1 MTHCVLGA
9 FLVALLIGR
18 PVSAQVTSDAQ
29 LRGIVRDATEA
40 VVVTATVVIVSP
52 QLIGGPRTLQVGID
66 GQWRAAALSP
76 GTYTVSV
83 SAPAFEPVVR
93 EDVRLLAGATLI
105 VDTRL
110 AIAPVAERTQVDHAG
125 PVVDVTS
132 AAVTFTLSEP
142 MLRGVPTLRAFS
154 SLINLAPGVAGDQAF
169 GGSKLS
175 NGLYVDGIDTT
186 EAAEQGPWLRFNQNW
201 LQDFQIAGL
210 GADAEYGLSTGVAA
224 YGHVRSGT
232 NRYAGLAE
240 AWRIPGAWVANN
252 TEKLSEALQRRFA
265 SARIDSYWTANGQLG
280 GPVRRDHLW
289 FFAGV
294 EYITSDTGPAGYQ
307 GSDRVELDDAR
318 SIGRLTWNAWSAARL
333 DGFVQGGHRRIRNS
347 NLSAQVPRE
356 AATLFEQ
363 PQISA
368 TVRLTQPVGQT
379 LLFDLQYAGW
389 QSPGKQEP
397 QPPGSRNG
405 PPGRYDALSNT
416 FSVNTQIYIRDD
428 RWRQFVAGSATWYG
442 STGGL
447 THDAR
452 FGIQIERSREA
463 TTFGLPGGRTFT
475 DFGGVPSEV
484 IFQDESVN
492 RGDTARMTLFVQD
505 RLRLGSRITL
515 LPGLRVDRFRWS
527 TAERRNVL
535 ATTPF
540 SPRLGVAWDVRANHE
555 TVVRAHYGRY
565 TDPAFAQPVL
575 LSDNANPWVQIVA
588 RVVGPDQ
595 FEEISRRDSRGG
607 RTLDPD
613 IEHSYVD
620 QFVGG
625 LEHQLGSGFAVLGQY
640 IHREFRSFI
649 QFQNPN
655 VEWIPVERRDPGRD
669 GVPGTGDDGTV
680 FTVFSRIATGPV
692 LSVYKNLE
700 NARRQY
706 RGAQFVV
713 RTTGGGPLQLQASYT
728 RSQTRGTMPTSLHA
742 NAGVRFQGAT
752 TNPNRLINGD
762 ENTAYDP
769 TNEIKILSVWNPP
782 QFGGWVVGGVYRYL
796 TGGAWGRTFFAT
808 GLAHGGESIR
818 AEPRDTNRLPAINQL
833 DLHVEKSLRLGTRS
847 LGAFADVFNVWN
859 QGVPDSEWGGDAVN
873 TASGPNLGV
882 PLLWRP
888 PRQVRVGLQF
898 TF

>member
-1 MTHCVLGA
+1 MNHRVFGA
-9 FLVALLIGR
+9 SLVALLLAV

-29 LRGIVRDATEA
+29 LRGTVRDATEA
-40 VVVTATVVIVSP
+40 VVVTATVSIASP
-52 QLIGGPRTLQVGID
+52 QLIGGPRTLPVSPD

-83 SAPAFEPVVR
+83 SAPGFEPVVR
-93 EDVRLLAGATLI
+93 DDVRLFAGATLL

-110 AIAPVAERTQVDHAG
+110 EITPLAERTQVDQAR

-142 MLRGVPTLRAFS
+142 MLRGLPTLRAFS
-154 SLINLAPGVAGDQAF
+154 TLINLAPGVAGDQAF

-201 LQDFQIAGL
+201 LQDFQIVGL
-210 GADAEYGLSTGVAA
+210 GADAEYGLSTGVTG

-240 AWRIPGAWVANN
+240 AWGIPSAWVANN
-252 TEKLSEALQRRFA
+252 TEELSQALQRQFA

-280 GPVRRDHLW
+280 GPVRRDQLW

-294 EYITSDTGPAGYQ
+294 EYITSDTAPAGYQ
-307 GSDRVELDDAR
+307 GPDRVELDDTR
-318 SIGRLTWNAWSAARL
+318 SIGKLTWNAWPAARL
-333 DGFVQGGHRRIRNS
+333 EGFVQGGHRRIRNS

-356 AATLFEQ
+356 AARLSEQ
-363 PQISA
+363 PQISG
-368 TVRLTQPVGQT
+368 TVRVTQSVGQS
-379 LLFDLQYAGW
+379 LLLDLQYAGW
-389 QSPGKQEP
+389 NSPGKEEP

-405 PPGRYDALSNT
+405 PPGRYDALTST
-416 FSVNTQIYIRDD
+416 YSVNLWSYGQDD
-428 RWRQFVAGSATWYG
+428 VRRQSMAGSATWYG
-442 STGGL
+442 VTGRL

-452 FGIQIERSREA
+452 FGMQLERAREG
-463 TTFGLPGGRTFT
+463 TTFGFPGGRAYT
-475 DFGGVPSEV
+475 DLGGVPSQV
-484 IFQDESVN
+484 ILQDEHVL
-492 RGDTARMTLFVQD
+492 RGDTARLSLFVQD
-505 RLRLGSRITL
+505 RVGLGSRITL
-515 LPGLRVDRFRWS
+515 SPGLRVDRFGWS
-527 TAERRNVL
+527 TTERRNVL
-535 ATTPF
+535 GTTPV
-540 SPRLGVAWDVRANHE
+540 SPRIGVAWDVQTNHE

-575 LSDNANPWVQIVA
+575 LTDYANRPVQIVA
-588 RVVGPDQ
+588 RVVAPEV
-595 FEEISRRDSRGG
+595 FEEISRNDFSGQS
-607 RTLDPD
+607 LDPD

-655 VEWIPVERRDPGRD
+655 RAWTPVERRDPGRD
-669 GVPGTGDDGTV
+669 GIAGTADDGAL
-680 FTVFSRIATGPV
+680 FTVYSRSNTGPV
-692 LSVYKNLE
+692 LSVYKNLD
-700 NARRQY
+700 NAWRQY
-706 RGAQFVV
+706 RGAQFVL
-713 RTTGGGPLQLQASYT
+713 RTTGGGPVQLQASYT
-728 RSQTRGTMPTSLHA
+728 RSQTRGTLGTNLHV

-762 ENTAYDP
+762 SNTAYDP
-769 TNEIKILSVWNPP
+769 TNEVKVLSVWNPP
-782 QFGGWVVGGVYRYL
+782 QLGGWVLGGVYRYL
-796 TGGAWGRTFFAT
+796 TGGAWGRTFFAG

-833 DLHVEKSLRLGTRS
+833 DLHVEKSVRLGNRTF
-847 LGAFADVFNVWN
+847 GAFADVFNVWN
-859 QGVPDSEWGGDAVN
+859 QGVPDSEWGDPVISG
-873 TASGPNLGV
+873 SGPNLGV
-882 PLLWRP
+882 PTLWRP
-888 PRQVRVGLQF
+888 PRQVRIGLQL

>member
-1 MTHCVLGA
+1 MNYRIPAAAFVAVLLA
-9 FLVALLIGR
+9 A
-18 PVSAQVTSDAQ
+18 PASAQVMPDAQ
-29 LRGIVRDATEA
+29 LRGVVRDATEA
-40 VVVTATVVIVSP
+40 VVVTATVVITSP
-52 QLIGGPRTLQVGID
+52 QLIGGPRTLMVGTD
-66 GQWRAAALSP
+66 GRWRAAGLSP
-76 GTYTVSV
+76 GTYTVAV
-83 SAPAFEPVVR
+83 SAPGFEPAVR
-93 EDVRLLAGATLI
+93 DDVRLFAGATLI

-110 AIAPVAERTQVDHAG
+110 AIAPVTERTQVNHAG
-125 PVVDVTS
+125 PVLDVTS

-142 MLRGVPTLRAFS
+142 MLRGLPTLRAFS

-252 TEKLSEALQRRFA
+252 TKELSQALQRQFA
-265 SARIDSYWTANGQLG
+265 SARIDSSWTANGQLG
-280 GPVRRDHLW
+280 GPVRRDRLW

-294 EYITSDTGPAGYQ
+294 EYITSDTAPAGYQ
-307 GSDRVELDDAR
+307 GSDNVELDDAR
-318 SIGRLTWNAWSAARL
+318 AIGKLTWNARPAARL
-333 DGFVQGGHRRIRNS
+333 EGFLQGGHRRLRNS

-356 AATLFEQ
+356 ATGLSEQ
-363 PQISA
+363 PQLSGTA
-368 TVRLTQPVGQT
+368 RVTQSVGPSIFLE
-379 LLFDLQYAGW
+379 LLYAGW
-389 QSPGKQEP
+389 HSPGRIEPQSPA
-397 QPPGSRNG
+397 SRSG
-405 PPGRYDALSNT
+405 PPGRFDSLSNS
-416 FSVNTQIYIRDD
+416 FSVNTQSYSEDQR
-428 RWRQFVAGSATWYG
+428 RRQSVAGSTMWYG
-442 STGGL
+442 TTGRL
-447 THDAR
+447 THDVR
-452 FGIQIERSREA
+452 FGVQFEKAREES
-463 TTFGLPGGRTFT
+463 TFGFPGGRTYI
-475 DFGGVPSEV
+475 DLGGVPSQV
-484 IFQDESVN
+484 LIQDESVR
-492 RGDTARMTLFVQD
+492 RGDTARLTLFVQD
-505 RLRLGSRITL
+505 RLRLGSRVSL

-535 ATTPF
+535 ASTPF
-540 SPRLGVAWDVRANHE
+540 SPRIGVAWDVRTNHE
-555 TVVRAHYGRY
+555 TVIRAHYGRY

-575 LSDNANPWVQIVA
+575 LSDYANASVQIVA
-588 RVVGPDQ
+588 RVVAPDVFQ
-595 FEEISRRDSRGG
+595 EIWRQDFGG
-607 RTLDPD
+607 RSVDPN

-625 LEHQLGSGFAVLGQY
+625 LEHQLGSGLAVLGQY

-669 GVPGTGDDGTV
+669 GIAGTGDDGAL
-680 FTVFSRIATGPV
+680 FTVFSRINTGPV
-692 LSVYKNLE
+692 LSVYRNLE
-700 NARRQY
+700 NAWRQY
-706 RGAQFVV
+706 RGAQFVL
-713 RTTGGGPLQLQASYT
+713 RTTGGGPVQLQASYT
-728 RSQTRGTMPTSLHA
+728 RSQTRGTMPTSLHV
-742 NAGVRFQGAT
+742 NAGIRFQGAT

-762 ENTAYDP
+762 ANTAYDP
-769 TNEIKILSVWNPP
+769 TNEVKILSVWNPP
-782 QFGGWVVGGVYRYL
+782 QYGGWVLGGVYRYL

-808 GLAHGGESIR
+808 GLAHGNESIR

-833 DLHVEKSLRLGTRS
+833 DLHIEKSLRVGNRT

-882 PLLWRP
+882 PFLWRP